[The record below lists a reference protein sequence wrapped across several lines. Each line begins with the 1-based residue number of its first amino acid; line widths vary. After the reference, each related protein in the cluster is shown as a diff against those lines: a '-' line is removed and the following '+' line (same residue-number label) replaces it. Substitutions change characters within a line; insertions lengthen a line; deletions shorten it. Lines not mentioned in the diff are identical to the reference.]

1 MRKSQYL
8 IGCSQGKVCIYPGR
22 VNFRFV
28 WINPDS
34 TLGSV
39 CNKKCVV
46 FVLVAWDWQLLPPCL
61 FIYLNFEIGSY
72 LGLWIPATAQDGLE
86 PPHSFHFNLQSS
98 SRLYGSCC
106 LNMVST
112 SLLNSYIF
120 IRIRFHIP
128 LDANTVASV
137 LAETHV
143 LYFSPPPVLRVHIV
157 FTLAL
162 VFTM

>member
-22 VNFRFV
+22 VNIRFV

-39 CNKKCVV
+39 CNKKCVS
-46 FVLVAWDWQLLPPCL
+46 VLVVWDWQLLPPCL

-72 LGLWIPATAQDGLE
+72 LGLWIPALTQDSLE
-86 PPHSFHFNLQSS
+86 PLHSFPFSLQSS
-98 SRLYGSCC
+98 SHLYDSCC
-106 LNMVST
+106 LNMVSI

-120 IRIRFHIP
+120 IRIRFHTP

-143 LYFSPPPVLRVHIV
+143 LYFSPLPVQRVHIV